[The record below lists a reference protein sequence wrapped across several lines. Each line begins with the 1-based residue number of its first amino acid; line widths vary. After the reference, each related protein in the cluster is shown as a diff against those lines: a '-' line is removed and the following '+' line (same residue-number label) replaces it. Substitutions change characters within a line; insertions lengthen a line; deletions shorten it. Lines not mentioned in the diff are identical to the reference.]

1 MGRFL
6 LTGDLHLSDNP
17 RDSYRFNLLQVIKT
31 TCRKTKPDAL
41 IIAGDLTEEKDRHPA
56 RLVNR
61 IVDELKELAEIVPVV
76 IDQGNHDYKEEEHP
90 FFAFVRHLRRVQWIS
105 KPTEYAKGMLI
116 LPHSHDPARDWENID
131 LANYPMIICHQTFN
145 GAQVGFGRGLE
156 GVDPDIL
163 PKKSTTFCGDIH
175 VPQEFGKKL
184 VYIGAP
190 YHVDFGDDYK
200 ARMIWVQDNPRNWV
214 SVDTSQYPQKRAI
227 HMHENNDDPEQIFFN
242 DGDLLKI
249 TCDVDTLEG
258 WDSIAKAL
266 RKRLET
272 KGARIWSI
280 SPKMIRKA
288 VRRRHRVADQ
298 ASDLDT
304 LDAFGRRHDL
314 SPEILK
320 TGRNL
325 LRS

>member
-1 MGRFL
+1 M
-6 LTGDLHLSDNP
+6 
-17 RDSYRFNLLQVIKT
+17 
-31 TCRKTKPDAL
+31 
-41 IIAGDLTEEKDRHPA
+41 IIAGDLTEEKDRHSA

-61 IVDELKELAEIVPVV
+61 IVDELRELADICPVV
-76 IDQGNHDYKEEEHP
+76 IDQGNHDYKEEGHA
-90 FFAFVRHLRRVQWIS
+90 FFEFTRHLKRVQWIS
-105 KPTEYAKGMLI
+105 KPTEYTKGMLI
-116 LPHSHDPARDWENID
+116 LPHSNDPARDWENIE

-145 GAQVGFGRGLE
+145 GANVGFGRGLE

-190 YHVDFGDDYK
+190 YHVDFGDDFK
-200 ARMIWVQDNPRNWV
+200 SRMIWVQDNPRNWV

-227 HMHENNDDPEQIFFN
+227 KLQQDDDLEQVFFN
-242 DGDLLKI
+242 QDDLLKI
-249 TCDVDTLEG
+249 TCEVDNLDQ
-258 WDSIAKAL
+258 WPLQARVI
-266 RKRLET
+266 RKRFET

-288 VRRRHRVADQ
+288 VRRQHRVADQ
-298 ASDLDT
+298 ASDQDT
-304 LDAFGRRHDL
+304 LDAFGKRHGI
-314 SPEILK
+314 SPKLLK